1 MAMGRLMAAAV
12 VRCKE
17 RMQMGLV
24 EKGNKKEGSGDY
36 LGLAHI
42 ADCAVVVDVAVR
54 PKPETRTHSGQSR
67 WGRGRGSFR

>member
-1 MAMGRLMAAAV
+1 MAMGGLMAAAV

-42 ADCAVVVDVAVR
+42 AGRAVDVDVAVKKNKKFFE
-54 PKPETRTHSGQSR
+54 PKKEGQIARST
-67 WGRGRGSFR
+67 